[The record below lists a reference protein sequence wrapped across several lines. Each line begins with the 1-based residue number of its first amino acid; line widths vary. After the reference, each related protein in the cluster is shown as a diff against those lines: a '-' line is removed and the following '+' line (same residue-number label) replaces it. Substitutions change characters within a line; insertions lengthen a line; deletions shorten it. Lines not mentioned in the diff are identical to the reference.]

1 MNYKKGQMSTAEK
14 AFIRINVEKMNPEE
28 IADRLSRSPKQVRT
42 YLMEHTSDL
51 PKEVEEEVELLESR
65 HKLRKTMAWKQLKD
79 ELADDE
85 LEYFEEKYSQYM
97 TQFKEDVLVTEE
109 TQIFLVIKLE
119 IMMHRNSRGKRGAI
133 VDVGRMSKLLDAFTK
148 RFEDPAEMTD
158 ADRDYVLQLETQIQA
173 CKAAEAAK
181 STEFIKL
188 EEKHQGLLKDLKAT
202 RDQRVSRIES
212 SKETFLGVVRRLQDE
227 DEREFTGRHMELLRV
242 AANKETDRLGAVHKF
257 YDDAED
263 LPLLNSDTIVSAPT

>member
-1 MNYKKGQMSTAEK
+1 MSTAEK
-14 AFIRINVEKMNPEE
+14 AFIRINVENMTPEE
-28 IADRLSRSPKQVRT
+28 VATRINRSPKQVRT
-42 YLMEHTSDL
+42 YLMEHSLDL
-51 PKEVEEEVELLESR
+51 PKEVKEEVELLESR

-97 TQFKEDVLVTEE
+97 SQFKEDVLVTEE

-119 IMMHRNSRGKRGAI
+119 IMMHRNSRGKRGAM
-133 VDVGRMSKLLDAFTK
+133 VDVIRLTKLLDAFSK

-173 CKAAEAAK
+173 CKAADAAK

-242 AANKETDRLGAVHKF
+242 AADRESDRLGSVHKF

-263 LPLLNSDTIVSAPT
+263 LPLLNSDTILAAST